1 MARRDSPAKPLRL
14 TEYLRPQHI
23 KLKLRSRSRDGVLE
37 ELVNLFPLEPRPRAL
52 LLDMLKQREKLGS
65 TSIGKGVAIPHGR
78 SVVVSRL
85 MIACGRS
92 DDGVEWDSADGKP
105 VNLFFAIAA
114 PPIEV
119 GNLYH
124 PTLARVVE
132 LARDQAVRKRLLSAE
147 DADTFWQAVQEEGEE
162 GD

>member
-1 MARRDSPAKPLRL
+1 MAKRDAPVRPLKL
-14 TEYLRPQHI
+14 TEFLRPQHI
-23 KLKLRSRSRDGVLE
+23 KLKLRSNSRDGVLE
-37 ELVNLFPLEPRPRAL
+37 ELVNLLPLEPRPRAL

-85 MIACGRS
+85 MIACGRA
-92 DDGVEWDSADGKP
+92 DEGVDWDSADGKP

-132 LARDQAVRKRLLSAE
+132 LVRDTAVRKRLLSA
-147 DADTFWQAVQEEGEE
+147 ADPEAFWQIVEEEGVA
-162 GD
+162 G

>member
-1 MARRDSPAKPLRL
+1 MAKREAPPRSQKLS
-14 TEYLRPQHI
+14 EFLRPQHI
-23 KLKLRSRSRDGVLE
+23 KLPLVSTTRDGVLE
-37 ELVNLFPLEPRPRAL
+37 ELVGVLPLEPRPRAL
-52 LLDMLKQREKLGS
+52 LLEMLQQREKLGS
-65 TSIGKGVAIPHGR
+65 TSIGKGIAIPHGR
-78 SVVVSRL
+78 SVVISRL
-85 MIACGRS
+85 LIACGRS
-92 DDGVEWDSADGKP
+92 EKGVDWDATDGKP

-132 LARDQAVRKRLLSAE
+132 LVRDATVRKRLMTAPDAEAFWRVVDEESA
-147 DADTFWQAVQEEGEE
+147 

>member
-1 MARRDSPAKPLRL
+1 
-14 TEYLRPQHI
+14 
-23 KLKLRSRSRDGVLE
+23 LRSKSRDGVLE

-65 TSIGKGVAIPHGR
+65 TSVGKGVAIPHGR

-85 MIACGRS
+85 MIACGRTEE
-92 DDGVEWDSADGKP
+92 GVDWDSADGKP
-105 VNLFFAIAA
+105 VSLFFAIAA

-132 LARDQAVRKRLLSAE
+132 LVRDAGLRKRLLAAADAE
-147 DADTFWQAVQEEGEE
+147 TFWQVIDDEATGE
-162 GD
+162 